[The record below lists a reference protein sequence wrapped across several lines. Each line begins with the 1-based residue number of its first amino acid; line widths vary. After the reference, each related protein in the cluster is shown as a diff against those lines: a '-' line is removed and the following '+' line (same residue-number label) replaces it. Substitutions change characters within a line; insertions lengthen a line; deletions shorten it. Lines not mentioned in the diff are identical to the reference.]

1 MLRRYRQPR
10 PTCAMVYAAIGGRSA
25 KADRTGPTVS
35 FLQPVMEEYVP
46 RAPWRRRRTTDSPRP
61 GGGHRWTG
69 RLRRSGSLARQVL
82 KVRVGRRRDTGGAT
96 VVLSD
101 GYLSGS
107 TVEPVGYRDDDY
119 RDDLAHLPPLTAA
132 EIAAIAPISPAV
144 TAPAPMAADG
154 VLTIPLLPGARTM
167 ARRAKFALV
176 NAATLSSLALGLVAI
191 LLAMQGDTRLAAV
204 CLIACVV
211 FDGLDG
217 ALARRF
223 GVASPFGAQMDSLAD
238 MCSFGLAAPV
248 VVYASLAGSVPQSA
262 AAVACVLVAGCAA
275 IRLAR
280 FNVSPK
286 DGRFFCGVP
295 TTMAAAVLALAVLI
309 DLPVRGD
316 LQLAGVALMAFA
328 MVSSFPYAKL
338 ARLVKLPPWVWL
350 APLAGAFV
358 DVRLTFAFI
367 VLGYLASGPVLWLH
381 QRKTA

>member
-1 MLRRYRQPR
+1 
-10 PTCAMVYAAIGGRSA
+10 
-25 KADRTGPTVS
+25 
-35 FLQPVMEEYVP
+35 
-46 RAPWRRRRTTDSPRP
+46 
-61 GGGHRWTG
+61 
-69 RLRRSGSLARQVL
+69 
-82 KVRVGRRRDTGGAT
+82 
-96 VVLSD
+96 
-101 GYLSGS
+101 
-107 TVEPVGYRDDDY
+107 
-119 RDDLAHLPPLTAA
+119 LTAA
-132 EIAAIAPISPAV
+132 EIAALAPVSPAISPAPGV
-144 TAPAPMAADG
+144 AAAPADG
-154 VLTIPLLPGARTM
+154 ALTVPLLPGARTM
-167 ARRAKFALV
+167 ARRAKFAVV
-176 NAATLSSLALGLVAI
+176 NATTLSSLALGVVAI
-191 LLAMQGDTRLAAV
+191 LLAMQGEARMAAV

-238 MCSFGLAAPV
+238 MCSFGLAAPI
-248 VVYASLAGSVPQSA
+248 VVYASLAGSVPRA
-262 AAVACVLVAGCAA
+262 PAAVACVLVAGSAA
-275 IRLAR
+275 VRLAR

-316 LQLAGVALMAFA
+316 VQLLGVALLAFA

-358 DVRLTFAFI
+358 DVRLTFALI